1 MADQGYARPEMLVT
15 TEWLA
20 THLQDDNIRLV
31 DCDNRDAYRRA
42 HIPGAVTFRGHHYLK
57 EKEGALDI
65 MGPEPPGDSR

>member
-20 THLQDDNIRLV
+20 AHLNDANLCLV

-42 HIPGAVTFRGHHYLK
+42 ALRFSADRDEPLGAGRTSF
-57 EKEGALDI
+57 A
-65 MGPEPPGDSR
+65 PPLPRD